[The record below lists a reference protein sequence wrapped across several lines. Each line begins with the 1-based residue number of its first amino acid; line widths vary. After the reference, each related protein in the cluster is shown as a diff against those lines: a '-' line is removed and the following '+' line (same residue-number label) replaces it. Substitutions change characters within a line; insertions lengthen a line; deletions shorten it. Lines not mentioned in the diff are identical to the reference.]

1 MFFIFSVKNRFGG
14 NVMTKR
20 GYIRLF
26 SYSLAIVAV
35 LAGYAIMNM
44 NMAANYKV
52 QLENNYQ
59 QSLNELAEA
68 MDSIETNL
76 TKSVYSN
83 SDKMLLEISS
93 DLYSECNEAKDALSK
108 LPVGQMNLS
117 STYKFISQA
126 GDYATYIAQKAA
138 SGDKISDEEHKNL
151 SVLLNYASQLNE
163 SISSMVSVCNS
174 GGRITASNVKNKN
187 NITINSLTND
197 MTTAENAFKD
207 YPTLLYDGPFADAV
221 LNREPEMLKNKD
233 VYSRDD
239 AADVAA
245 YVMGCS
251 VDQVSF
257 EAEDDGNIPCYVFT
271 YGQKTTG
278 ITKTGGYASYM
289 LYGGK
294 ITKSNITEKNA
305 INIAKNYL
313 DKLGYENMADTYYMT
328 DNNIC
333 LINFAYTENNV
344 IYYSDLIKVGVSM
357 NDGKVVSIE
366 AEGFLTNHRSR
377 ANFKAEKKQ
386 ADLQKNISPYLNV
399 LNVKNCVIPK
409 ENGTEAMCYEFHCE
423 STETNEEVLIYVNTN
438 TGAEE
443 NILLLLYS
451 DGGTL
456 TK

>member
-1 MFFIFSVKNRFGG
+1 
-14 NVMTKR
+14 MTKR

-26 SYSLAIVAV
+26 SYSITVVAV
-35 LAGYAIMNM
+35 LAGFAIMNM
-44 NMAANYKV
+44 NTAAGYKA

-59 QSLNELAEA
+59 QSLNELSET

-83 SDKMLLEISS
+83 SDKMLYEISA
-93 DLYSECNEAKDALSK
+93 DLYSECTKAKDALSR

-126 GDYATYIAQKAA
+126 SDYASYIAQKAA

-151 SVLLNYASQLNE
+151 STLLNYASQLNE
-163 SISSMVSVCNS
+163 SISSMVSICNN
-174 GGRITASNVKNKN
+174 GGLITASNVKSKS
-187 NITINSLTND
+187 NITVNSLTND
-197 MTTAENAFKD
+197 MSTAENAFKD

-221 LNREPEMLKNKD
+221 LNREPEMLKNAES
-233 VYSRDD
+233 YSKED
-239 AADVAA
+239 AIDVAA
-245 YVMGCS
+245 YAMGCA

-257 EAEDDGNIPCYVFT
+257 ESEEDGHMPCYVFN
-271 YGQKTTG
+271 YGQKTVG
-278 ITKTGGYASYM
+278 ITKQGGYVAYM

-294 ITKSNITEKNA
+294 ITKATITEKNA

-313 DKLGYENMADTYYMT
+313 DKLGFENMTQTYYMT

-333 LINFAYTENNV
+333 VINFAFTKSNV
-344 IYYSDLIKVGVSM
+344 IYYSDLIKIGVSM
-357 NDGKVVSIE
+357 NDGKVVSVE
-366 AEGFLTNHRSR
+366 AEGYLTNHRDR
-377 ANFKAEKKQ
+377 AAFKAEKKQ

-409 ENGTEAMCYEFHCE
+409 DNGTEAMCYEFHCE
-423 STETNEEVLIYVNTN
+423 STETNEEVLIYVNAN

>member
-1 MFFIFSVKNRFGG
+1 
-14 NVMTKR
+14 MTKR

-26 SYSLAIVAV
+26 SYSIAIVAI
-35 LAGYAIMNM
+35 LAGFAIMNM
-44 NMAANYKV
+44 NMAATYKA

-59 QSLNELAEA
+59 QSLNELSET

-83 SDKMLLEISS
+83 SDKMLFEISS
-93 DLYSECNEAKDALSK
+93 DLYSECNEAKDALSR

-138 SGDKISDEEHKNL
+138 SGEKISDEEHKNL
-151 SVLLNYASQLNE
+151 STLLNYANQLND
-163 SISSMVSVCNS
+163 SIASMVSVCNN

-187 NITINSLTND
+187 NVSINSLTND
-197 MTTAENAFKD
+197 MTTAEKAFKD

-221 LNREPEMLKNKD
+221 LNRESKMLKNAES
-233 VYSRDD
+233 YSKDD
-239 AADVAA
+239 AIDVAA
-245 YVMGCS
+245 YAMGCA

-257 EAEDDGNIPCYVFT
+257 ASEEDGNIPCYVFT
-271 YGQKTTG
+271 YGQKTVG
-278 ITKTGGYASYM
+278 ITKQGGYVAYM

-294 ITKSNITEKNA
+294 ITKSTITEKNA
-305 INIAKNYL
+305 VNIAKNYL
-313 DKLGYENMADTYYMT
+313 DKLGFDDMSETYYMT
-328 DNNIC
+328 ENNIC
-333 LINFAYTENNV
+333 IVNMAYTKGNV
-344 IYYSDLIKVGVSM
+344 VYYSDLIKVGVSL
-357 NDGKVVSIE
+357 NDGKVVSME
-366 AEGFLTNHRSR
+366 AEGYLTNHRERES
-377 ANFKAEKKQ
+377 FKTGKKAEE
-386 ADLQKNISPYLNV
+386 LQKNISPYLNV

-409 ENGTEAMCYEFHCE
+409 DNGTEAMCYEFHCE
-423 STETNEEVLIYVNTN
+423 STETNEEVLIYVNAK

-443 NILLLLYS
+443 DILLLLYS

>member
-1 MFFIFSVKNRFGG
+1 
-14 NVMTKR
+14 MTKR

-26 SYSLAIVAV
+26 SYSIAIVAV
-35 LAGYAIMNM
+35 LAGFAIMNM
-44 NMAANYKV
+44 NMAATYKA

-59 QSLNELAEA
+59 QSLNELSET

-83 SDKMLLEISS
+83 SDKMLFEISS
-93 DLYSECNEAKDALSK
+93 DLYSQCNEAKDALSR

-138 SGDKISDEEHKNL
+138 SGEKISDEEHKNL
-151 SVLLNYASQLNE
+151 STLLNYANQLND
-163 SISSMVSVCNS
+163 SIASMVSVCNN

-187 NITINSLTND
+187 NVSINSLTND
-197 MTTAENAFKD
+197 MTTAEKAFKD

-221 LNREPEMLKNKD
+221 LNRESKMLKNAES
-233 VYSRDD
+233 YSKDD
-239 AADVAA
+239 AIDVAA
-245 YVMGCS
+245 YAMGCA

-257 EAEDDGNIPCYVFT
+257 ASEEDGNMPCYVFT
-271 YGQKTTG
+271 YGQKTIG
-278 ITKTGGYASYM
+278 ITKKGGYVAYM

-294 ITKSNITEKNA
+294 ITKSTITEKNA
-305 INIAKNYL
+305 VNIAKNYL
-313 DKLGYENMADTYYMT
+313 DKLGFDDMSETYYMT
-328 DNNIC
+328 ENNIC
-333 LINFAYTENNV
+333 IVNMAYTKGNV
-344 IYYSDLIKVGVSM
+344 VYYSDLIKVGVSL
-357 NDGKVVSIE
+357 NDGKVVSME
-366 AEGFLTNHRSR
+366 AEGYLTNHRDR
-377 ANFKAEKKQ
+377 EAFKAEKK
-386 ADLQKNISPYLNV
+386 ADELQKNISPYLNV

-409 ENGTEAMCYEFHCE
+409 DNGTESMCYEFHCE
-423 STETNEEVLIYVNTN
+423 STETNEEVLIYVNAK

-443 NILLLLYS
+443 DILLLLYS